1 MADGSEPPT
10 HRQGQTKIKPELAAE
25 ESMSLRSIVGS
36 GDDEI
41 DEADDGGEATKKRP

>member
-41 DEADDGGEATKKRP
+41 EAADDDEEADPYMP